1 MVFFSATSS
10 SFFYLHILLCLPSP
24 FFCFSSSSNLF
35 LLFLYSPSSSSS
47 LVFHVI
53 VSSSFSLRLP
63 HYLIKVGYSF
73 GIAIKLTVRNFI
85 FLKFSFDV
93 LPHSSHSRNRIILS
107 TFLLFHFLSRSSLS
121 SYRPSLS
128 SSFFFFF
135 LIHFSNGKSHCNLI
149 ENETVRLTK
158 TEIENMKL
166 QNSTIIFSIF
176 CF

>member
-107 TFLLFHFLSRSSLS
+107 TFFIVSFPVPFLPFFLQAISLV
-121 SYRPSLS
+121 
-128 SSFFFFF
+128 FVFFFF